1 MTLFQS
7 FEVFLHYAVL
17 FVQAVYVMF
26 AFMKTRQVKLMNAS
40 FKTPQA
46 GFFRNV
52 AQAHLLVAIGI
63 FIVSLMLLL

>member
-1 MTLFQS
+1 MTLFQG

-26 AFMKTRQVKLMNAS
+26 AFMQTRQVKLMNAS

-46 GFFRNV
+46 GFFKLLS
-52 AQAHLLVAIGI
+52 QIHLFVSIGI
-63 FIVSLMLLL
+63 FIISLVLLL